1 MIPELEVWQS
11 NKNRTEKHY
20 FLMGGQHAYQDG
32 RYLFGLNPQ
41 LVTPEQ
47 EAAILKL
54 LEPVWK

>member
-1 MIPELEVWQS
+1 VIPELEVWQS